1 MAKATKKDIAELA
14 KVIERLS
21 PDRVVEVPVSVLED
35 IIDYCEYHGIYDKLG
50 HFGDFYYKIKNLI
63 K

>member
-1 MAKATKKDIAELA
+1 MAKTTKTDIAELA
-14 KVIERLS
+14 KLKE
-21 PDRVVEVPVSVLED
+21 RVVEVPVSVLED

>member
-1 MAKATKKDIAELA
+1 MAKTTKTDIAELA
-14 KVIERLS
+14 KLKERLN